1 MPASERAGRRRPV
14 WLFDLDNT
22 LYDARA
28 VFVAV
33 AEAMTDYIARH
44 VGVDRA
50 EAEAL
55 RLRYWKTYGA
65 TLPGL
70 TRHHGVDA
78 AHFLRETHAL
88 PQLRALMKSHARDL
102 AALRRLPGR
111 KFVLTNGPHDY
122 ARRVLDGLGL
132 RVGRRG
138 VFEAIIGLE
147 QMRMFGQDRSK
158 PDARML
164 RHVLARRRLN
174 PRDCIL
180 VEDALM
186 HQKSAHR
193 IGMRTVWMQG
203 WLRGTSRPEAEADAT
218 LRRRPAYVGRR
229 VHRLTELASIRAHR
243 TL

>member
-1 MPASERAGRRRPV
+1 MTEKTRARRLPV

-33 AEAMTDYIARH
+33 ADAMTDYIVRH

-50 EAEAL
+50 GAEAL
-55 RLRYWKTYGA
+55 RIHYWKVYGA
-65 TLPGL
+65 TMPGL
-70 TRHHGVDA
+70 VRHHGIDA
-78 AHFLRETHAL
+78 DHFLSETHAL
-88 PQLRALMKSHARDL
+88 PQLGTLLGSHARDL

-122 ARRVLDGLGL
+122 ARRVLTLLGL
-132 RVGRRG
+132 PVGRRG
-138 VFEAIIGLE
+138 RGGVFQAVIGLE
-147 QMRMFGQDRSK
+147 QMRMFGQSRAK

-174 PRDCIL
+174 AHDCIL

-186 HQKSAHR
+186 HQKSARR
-193 IGMRTVWMQG
+193 IGMRTAWMQG
-203 WLRGTSRPEAEADAT
+203 WLLEGRRPDAEADTT
-218 LRRRPAYVGRR
+218 LRRRPAYVHRR
-229 VHRLTELASIRAHR
+229 VRRLAGLKSMV
-243 TL
+243 